1 MMCYYLTAKKILA
14 ESEILE
20 NYALLIK
27 SEKIKKIVRKEDM
40 KSDIKVKDLGNKIII
55 PGLIDLHIHGAAGY
69 DVMDGDYDSIKEISN
84 YLCKNGVTSFL
95 ATTLT
100 APLEKIENAVK
111 TVELA
116 KKNGLEGAK
125 ILGVYLEGPYLTEEH
140 KGAHPV
146 EFMRE
151 IKIEEIDKLLKKY
164 GELIKVIALAPE
176 KENAL
181 AAVEYLKEKGI
192 KTAIAHTDASYEETK
207 AAIEKGAVISTHT
220 FNGMRGMHHRE
231 AGTAGAV
238 MDSDKIF
245 AELIA
250 DKIHVSPAVIRIL
263 YKLKGKEKLY
273 LVSDCMRAGGLEDG
287 QYKLGE
293 LSVKVEEGITRT
305 ESGSLAGSTLKMK
318 DAVLNIKDAAEI
330 DLFEAV
336 KFATLVPAKAIGLQ
350 NNIGSISEG
359 KNADL
364 TVIDDNLNIY
374 LTVVDGQ
381 IVYNSDI

>member
-1 MMCYYLTAKKILA
+1 MCYYLTAKKILA

-69 DVMDGDYDSIKEISN
+69 DVMDGDYDSLKEISN
-84 YLCKNGVTSFL
+84 YLCENGVTSFL

>member
-1 MMCYYLTAKKILA
+1 MCYYLTAKKILA